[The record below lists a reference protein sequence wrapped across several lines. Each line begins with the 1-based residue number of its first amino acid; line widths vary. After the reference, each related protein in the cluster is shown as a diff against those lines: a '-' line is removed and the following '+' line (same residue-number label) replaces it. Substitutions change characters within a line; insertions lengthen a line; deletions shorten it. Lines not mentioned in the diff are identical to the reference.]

1 MPGGNG
7 YSCSNGGRETERE
20 RVERERVERERSE
33 RGKEKRD
40 EGREHEG
47 ERARVVDGLMI
58 LIRHLLK

>member
-1 MPGGNG
+1 MDTAAATEGE
-7 YSCSNGGRETERE
+7 RESRE
-20 RVERERVERERSE
+20 RVERVERERSE

>member
-1 MPGGNG
+1 MDTAAATEGER
-7 YSCSNGGRETERE
+7 GRESRE
-20 RVERERVERERSE
+20 RVERGGERSE

>member
-1 MPGGNG
+1 MDTAAATEGE
-7 YSCSNGGRETERE
+7 RERESRERE
-20 RVERERVERERSE
+20 RVERVERVERSE